1 MRFFVSNI
9 LMFLL
14 ILLMLIQP
22 VQAQAYSETIDDALV
37 CMENTKKF
45 EQEYQIKKHLLS
57 TISNVETGR
66 WNAQTRRNI
75 AWPWTINAQ
84 GKGMFFQS
92 KAEAVR
98 EVKRLQKAGVR
109 SIDVGCMQINL
120 AYHSNAFE
128 SVEDALD
135 PQKNVEYGAKFL
147 KNLYEARDRDWL
159 KAAMAYHSSVPR
171 KALKYKKRL
180 ASAYEMVKQANNIDS
195 NAKLFGNVEQPK
207 TKKLASKTTYAKKDN
222 GVVKQANM
230 RKANEWRE
238 AKLAEYKNRKTK

>member
-1 MRFFVSNI
+1 
-9 LMFLL
+9 
-14 ILLMLIQP
+14 MLIQP
-22 VQAQAYSETIDDALV
+22 VQAQAYSETTDDALV

-66 WNAQTRRNI
+66 WNAQKKRNI

-84 GKGMFFQS
+84 GKGMFFQT
-92 KAEAVR
+92 KAEAVK
-98 EVKRLQKAGVR
+98 EVKRLQRAGVK

-120 AYHSNAFE
+120 AYHPNAFK
-128 SVEDALD
+128 SVEEALD

-147 KNLYEARDRDWL
+147 TNLYEAKDRDWL

-195 NAKLFGNVEQPK
+195 SAKLFGNIEQPQN
-207 TKKLASKTTYAKKDN
+207 KKLASKTTYAKKDN
-222 GVVKQANM
+222 SMEKQASTK
-230 RKANEWRE
+230 KANQWRE
-238 AKLAEYKNRKTK
+238 AKLAEYRNRKTK

>member
-22 VQAQAYSETIDDALV
+22 VQAQAYSETVDDSLV

-45 EQEYQIKKHLLS
+45 EKEYQIKKHLLS
-57 TISNVETGR
+57 TISSVETGR
-66 WNAQTRRNI
+66 WNAQKRRNI

-84 GKGMFFQS
+84 GKGMFFQT
-92 KAEAVR
+92 KAEAVQ

-120 AYHSNAFE
+120 AYHADAFD

-147 KNLYEARDRDWL
+147 KNLYEAKGKDWL

-171 KALKYKKRL
+171 KALRYKKRL

-195 NAKLFGNVEQPK
+195 NAKLFGNTETEK
-207 TKKLASKTTYAKKDN
+207 NKKNTSSYAKKDT
-222 GVVKQANM
+222 KAEKLASANKKN
-230 RKANEWRE
+230 RWRE
-238 AKLAEYKNRKTK
+238 AILAEYRSRKAK